1 MSDLIDRQ
9 EAIDAIN
16 ALHDKPNAWLDCAVD
31 AVMALP
37 SAQPERTCETCRYN
51 NRTWD
56 MEPFESCTIGGKDS
70 HYEPSAHPEIIR
82 CHQCGFWDRDTL
94 QHNFND
100 FRDWNEAECLV
111 LAERDGYHEINRYT
125 EADDFC
131 SYAERREE

>member
-1 MSDLIDRQ
+1 MDDLISRQ
-9 EAIDAIN
+9 AAIDAIN

-82 CHQCGFWDRDTL
+82 CKDCKYWREYKYVRGKPKYSPYCGFNAT
-94 QHNFND
+94 H
-100 FRDWNEAECLV
+100 FRK
-111 LAERDGYHEINRYT
+111 
-125 EADDFC
+125 DDFC
-131 SYAERREE
+131 SHAERREE